1 MRQLQRLTFVV
12 LAMVLVACGAS
23 SAGLAEDLKLNE
35 DPASILLSV
44 TSAGGFV
51 PIEFMVNQGPHL
63 VLTRGGELIHQGPQ
77 IEIYPGPLLANWQV
91 SQLDEESML
100 FVLEE
105 LDALNFD
112 EIGQVENNDATG
124 VADAPITTV
133 RFYNQD
139 GEHSF
144 AVYALGISE
153 DSTDSRV
160 PILANLVDRLGA
172 MTGSS
177 STSYEP
183 EAIQVVA
190 GVSAGEIDETVA
202 NVRQWPLPD
211 SYEKM
216 IEIGFDWRCATY
228 AGDEAQGLLGVF
240 AEANQA
246 TTWTLGDVDYQ
257 ILVRPLFPN
266 EEPCAQLS

>member
-1 MRQLQRLTFVV
+1 MRLFKSVSLVV
-12 LAMVLVACGAS
+12 LALFVLACSSS
-23 SAGLAEDLKLNE
+23 SANLGDDLKLNE
-35 DPASILLSV
+35 DPDSILLSV

-51 PIEFMVNQGPHL
+51 PVEFMVNQGPHL
-63 VLTRGGELIHQGPQ
+63 VLTRGGQLIHQGPQ
-77 IEIYPGPLLANWQV
+77 IEIYPGPLLANWQM

-144 AVYALGISE
+144 AVYALGITE
-153 DSTDSRV
+153 DSTDDRV
-160 PILANLVDRLGA
+160 PILANLVDRLGT
-172 MTGSS
+172 MTGTS
-177 STSYEP
+177 STSYAP
-183 EAIQVVA
+183 EMIQVVA
-190 GVSAGEIDETVA
+190 GIGAGEIDESVA
-202 NVRQWPLPD
+202 NVREWPLPVPYD
-211 SYEKM
+211 EMS
-216 IEIGFDWRCATY
+216 EIGFEWRCAAY
-228 AGDEAQGLLGVF
+228 DGEDAQNLLEVF

-246 TTWTLGDVDYQ
+246 TRWTLGDSEYQ

-266 EEPCAQLS
+266 ERPCEPLG

>member
-1 MRQLQRLTFVV
+1 MRFSKSVGL
-12 LAMVLVACGAS
+12 LALCFLLLACAGS
-23 SAGLAEDLKLNE
+23 SANLADELNLNE
-35 DPASILLSV
+35 DPDSILLSV

-51 PIEFMVNQGPHL
+51 PVEFMVNQGPHL
-63 VLTRGGELIHQGPQ
+63 VLTRGGQLIHQGPQ

-160 PILANLVDRLGA
+160 PILANLVDRLGT
-172 MTGSS
+172 MTGASA
-177 STSYEP
+177 TSYMP
-183 EAIQVVA
+183 EMIQVVA
-190 GVSAGEIDETVA
+190 GVGAGEIDEAVA
-202 NVRQWPLPD
+202 NVREWPLPV
-211 SYEKM
+211 SYEDM
-216 IEIGFDWRCATY
+216 TQIGFDWRCAAY
-228 AGDEAQGLLGVF
+228 EGEEAQNLLSVF

-246 TTWTLGDVDYQ
+246 TRWTLGEVDYQ
-257 ILVRPLFPN
+257 ILVRPLFP
-266 EEPCAQLS
+266 EETPCQPLN

>member
-1 MRQLQRLTFVV
+1 MRFSKSVGL
-12 LAMVLVACGAS
+12 LALCFLLLACAGS
-23 SAGLAEDLKLNE
+23 SANLADELNLNE
-35 DPASILLSV
+35 DPDSILLSV

-51 PIEFMVNQGPHL
+51 PVEFMVNQGPHL
-63 VLTRGGELIHQGPQ
+63 VLTRGGQLIHQGPQ

-160 PILANLVDRLGA
+160 PILANLVDRLGT
-172 MTGSS
+172 MTGASA
-177 STSYEP
+177 TSYMP
-183 EAIQVVA
+183 EMIQVVA
-190 GVSAGEIDETVA
+190 GVGAGEIDEAVA
-202 NVRQWPLPD
+202 NVREWPLPV
-211 SYEKM
+211 SYEDM
-216 IEIGFDWRCATY
+216 TEIGFDWRCAAY
-228 AGDEAQGLLGVF
+228 EGEEAQNLLSVF

-246 TTWTLGDVDYQ
+246 TRWTLGEVDYQ
-257 ILVRPLFPN
+257 ILVRPLFP
-266 EEPCAQLS
+266 EETPCQPLN

>member
-1 MRQLQRLTFVV
+1 MRPFKPVV
-12 LAMVLVACGAS
+12 LLALTLLLSACGAS
-23 SAGLAEDLKLNE
+23 SGSLAEDLKLNE
-35 DPASILLSV
+35 DPESILLSV

-51 PIEFMVNQGPHL
+51 PIEFMVNQGPYL
-63 VLTRGGELIHQGPQ
+63 VLTRGGGLINQGPQ

-105 LDALNFD
+105 LDAIGFD
-112 EIGQVENNDATG
+112 EIGQVENDDATG

-153 DSTDSRV
+153 ESTDSRV
-160 PILANLVDRLGA
+160 PILANLVDRLG
-172 MTGSS
+172 TFSSSS
-177 STSYEP
+177 STTYEP

-190 GVSAGEIDETVA
+190 GLGAGEIDEVVA
-202 NVRQWPLPD
+202 NVREWPLPNSFD
-211 SYEKM
+211 DM
-216 IEIGFDWRCATY
+216 TDIGFDWRCATF
-228 AGDEAQGLLGVF
+228 AGDQAQGLLDEF
-240 AEANQA
+240 AQANQA
-246 TTWTLGDVDYQ
+246 TRWTLGETEYQ

>member
-1 MRQLQRLTFVV
+1 MRFSKSVGL
-12 LAMVLVACGAS
+12 LALCFLLLACAGS
-23 SAGLAEDLKLNE
+23 SANLADELNLNE
-35 DPASILLSV
+35 DPDSILLSV

-51 PIEFMVNQGPHL
+51 TVEFMVNQGPHL
-63 VLTRGGELIHQGPQ
+63 VLTRGGQLIHQGPQ

-160 PILANLVDRLGA
+160 PILANLVDRLGT
-172 MTGSS
+172 MTGASA
-177 STSYEP
+177 TSYMP
-183 EAIQVVA
+183 EMIQVVA
-190 GVSAGEIDETVA
+190 GVGAGEIDEAVA
-202 NVRQWPLPD
+202 NVREWPLPV
-211 SYEKM
+211 SYEDM
-216 IEIGFDWRCATY
+216 TEIGFDWRCAAY
-228 AGDEAQGLLGVF
+228 EGEEAQNLLSVF

-246 TTWTLGDVDYQ
+246 TRWTLGEVDYQ
-257 ILVRPLFPN
+257 ILVRPLFP
-266 EEPCAQLS
+266 EETPCQPLN

>member
-1 MRQLQRLTFVV
+1 MRFSKSIGL
-12 LAMVLVACGAS
+12 LALCFLLLACAGS
-23 SAGLAEDLKLNE
+23 SANLADELNLNE
-35 DPASILLSV
+35 DPDSILLSV

-51 PIEFMVNQGPHL
+51 PVEFMVNQGPHL
-63 VLTRGGELIHQGPQ
+63 VLTRGGQLIHQGPQ

-160 PILANLVDRLGA
+160 PILANLVDRLGT
-172 MTGSS
+172 MTGASA
-177 STSYEP
+177 TSYMP
-183 EAIQVVA
+183 EMIQVVA
-190 GVSAGEIDETVA
+190 GVGAGEIDEAVA
-202 NVRQWPLPD
+202 NVREWPLPV
-211 SYEKM
+211 SYEDM
-216 IEIGFDWRCATY
+216 TEIGFDWRCAAY
-228 AGDEAQGLLGVF
+228 EGEEAQNLLSVF

-246 TTWTLGDVDYQ
+246 TRWTLGEVDYQ
-257 ILVRPLFPN
+257 ILVRPLFP
-266 EEPCAQLS
+266 EETPCQPLN

>member
-1 MRQLQRLTFVV
+1 MRRFRPLVV
-12 LAMVLVACGAS
+12 LALAFLLAACGS
-23 SAGLAEDLKLNE
+23 SSDSLAEDLKLND
-35 DPASILLSV
+35 DPESILLSV

-51 PIEFMVNQGPHL
+51 PVEFMVNQGPYL
-63 VLTRGGELIHQGPQ
+63 VLTRGGQLISQGPQ

-133 RFYNQD
+133 RFYNVD

-153 DSTDSRV
+153 DSSDSRV
-160 PILANLVDRLGA
+160 PILANLVDRLGNL
-172 MTGSS
+172 TGTSS
-177 STSYEP
+177 SSYVP

-190 GVSAGEIDETVA
+190 GVKAGEIDDAVA
-202 NVRQWPLPD
+202 NVREWPLPEPYD
-211 SYEKM
+211 AM
-216 IEIGFDWRCATY
+216 TEIGFDWRCATFEGDQ
-228 AGDEAQGLLGVF
+228 AGQLLDVF
-240 AEANQA
+240 TEANQA
-246 TTWTLGDVDYQ
+246 TGWTLGEAEYQ

-266 EEPCAQLS
+266 EEPCEPLN

>member
-1 MRQLQRLTFVV
+1 MRLFKSVSVV
-12 LAMVLVACGAS
+12 ALAFLLLACGGS
-23 SAGLAEDLKLNE
+23 STNLSDELKLNE
-35 DPASILLSV
+35 DPDSILLSV

-51 PIEFMVNQGPHL
+51 PVEFMVNQGPHL
-63 VLTRGGELIHQGPQ
+63 VLTRGGQLIQQGPQ

-139 GEHSF
+139 GKHSF

-153 DSTDSRV
+153 DSSDERV
-160 PILANLVDRLGA
+160 PILANLVDRLGT
-172 MTGSS
+172 MTGTSI
-177 STSYEP
+177 TSYVP
-183 EAIQVVA
+183 EMIQVVA
-190 GVSAGEIDETVA
+190 GVGAGEIDQAVA
-202 NVRQWPLPD
+202 NVREWPLPA
-211 SYEKM
+211 SYDEM
-216 IEIGFDWRCATY
+216 SEIGFDWRCAAY
-228 AGDEAQGLLGVF
+228 EGEEAQNLLGVF
-240 AEANQA
+240 VEANQA
-246 TTWTLGDVDYQ
+246 TRWALGETEYQ
-257 ILVRPLFPN
+257 ILVRPLFPD
-266 EEPCAQLS
+266 EAPCEPLN

>member
-1 MRQLQRLTFVV
+1 MRFSKSIGL
-12 LAMVLVACGAS
+12 LALCFLLLACAGS
-23 SAGLAEDLKLNE
+23 SANLADELNLNE
-35 DPASILLSV
+35 DPDSILLSV

-51 PIEFMVNQGPHL
+51 PVEFMVNQGPHL
-63 VLTRGGELIHQGPQ
+63 VLTRGGQLIHQGPQ

-160 PILANLVDRLGA
+160 PILANLVDRLGT
-172 MTGSS
+172 MTGASA
-177 STSYEP
+177 TSYMP
-183 EAIQVVA
+183 EMIQVVA
-190 GVSAGEIDETVA
+190 GVGAGEIDEAVA
-202 NVRQWPLPD
+202 NVREWPLPV
-211 SYEKM
+211 SYEDM
-216 IEIGFDWRCATY
+216 TQIGFDWRCAAY
-228 AGDEAQGLLGVF
+228 EGEEAQNLLSVF

-246 TTWTLGDVDYQ
+246 TRWTLGEVDYQ
-257 ILVRPLFPN
+257 ILVRPLFP
-266 EEPCAQLS
+266 EETPCQPLN

>member
-1 MRQLQRLTFVV
+1 MRRFKSLLLIALTFFV
-12 LAMVLVACGAS
+12 AACGS
-23 SAGLAEDLKLNE
+23 SSETLAEDLKLTD
-35 DPASILLSV
+35 DPESILLSV

-51 PIEFMVNQGPHL
+51 PVEFMVNQGPYL
-63 VLTRGGELIHQGPQ
+63 VLTRGGQLIHQGPQ

-91 SQLDEESML
+91 SQLDGESML

-112 EIGQVENNDATG
+112 EIGRVENNDATG
-124 VADAPITTV
+124 VADAPFTTV

-144 AVYALGISE
+144 AVYALGISQE
-153 DSTDSRV
+153 SSDSRV
-160 PILANLVDRLGA
+160 PILANLVDRLGNL
-172 MTGSS
+172 TGTS
-177 STSYEP
+177 STGYVP

-190 GVSAGEIDETVA
+190 GVRAGQIDDAVA
-202 NVRQWPLPD
+202 NVRDWPLPD
-211 SYEKM
+211 PYDTM
-216 IEIGFDWRCATY
+216 TEIGFDWRCATY
-228 AGDEAQGLLGVF
+228 GGDQAAQLLDVF

-246 TTWTLGDVDYQ
+246 TGWTVGEAEYQ

-266 EEPCAQLS
+266 EEPCEPLN

>member
-1 MRQLQRLTFVV
+1 MRFSKSIGL
-12 LAMVLVACGAS
+12 LALCFLLLACAGS
-23 SAGLAEDLKLNE
+23 SANLADELILNE
-35 DPASILLSV
+35 DPDSILLSV

-51 PIEFMVNQGPHL
+51 PVEFMVNQGPHL
-63 VLTRGGELIHQGPQ
+63 VLTRGGQLIHQGPQ

-160 PILANLVDRLGA
+160 PILANLVDRLGT
-172 MTGSS
+172 MTGASA
-177 STSYEP
+177 TSYMP
-183 EAIQVVA
+183 EMIQVVA
-190 GVSAGEIDETVA
+190 GVGAGEIDEAVA
-202 NVRQWPLPD
+202 NVREWPLPV
-211 SYEKM
+211 SYEDM
-216 IEIGFDWRCATY
+216 TQIGFDWRCAAY
-228 AGDEAQGLLGVF
+228 EGEEAQNLLSVF

-246 TTWTLGDVDYQ
+246 TRWTLGEVDYQ
-257 ILVRPLFPN
+257 ILVRPLFP
-266 EEPCAQLS
+266 EETPCQPLN

>member
-1 MRQLQRLTFVV
+1 MRLFKSVSLVV
-12 LAMVLVACGAS
+12 LALFVLACGSS
-23 SAGLAEDLKLNE
+23 SANLGDDLKLNE
-35 DPASILLSV
+35 DPDSILLSV

-51 PIEFMVNQGPHL
+51 PVEFMVNQGPHL
-63 VLTRGGELIHQGPQ
+63 VLTRGGQLIHQGPQ
-77 IEIYPGPLLANWQV
+77 IEIYPGPLLANWQM

-144 AVYALGISE
+144 AVYALGITE
-153 DSTDSRV
+153 DSTDDRV
-160 PILANLVDRLGA
+160 PILANLVDRLGT
-172 MTGSS
+172 MTGTS
-177 STSYEP
+177 STSYAP
-183 EAIQVVA
+183 EMIQVVA
-190 GVSAGEIDETVA
+190 GIGAGEIDESVA
-202 NVRQWPLPD
+202 NVREWPLPVPYD
-211 SYEKM
+211 EMS
-216 IEIGFDWRCATY
+216 EIGFEWRCAAY
-228 AGDEAQGLLGVF
+228 DGEDAQNLLEVF

-246 TTWTLGDVDYQ
+246 TRWTLGDSEYQ

-266 EEPCAQLS
+266 ERPCEPLG

>member
-1 MRQLQRLTFVV
+1 MHFPRFVSLLV
-12 LAMVLVACGAS
+12 LIAVLMACGSPS
-23 SAGLAEDLKLNE
+23 SSLAEELNLND
-35 DPASILLSV
+35 DPDSMLLSV

-51 PIEFMVNQGPHL
+51 PVEFMVNQGPHL
-63 VLTRGGELIHQGPQ
+63 VLTRGGRLIHQGPQ
-77 IEIYPGPLLANWQV
+77 IEIYPGPLLANWQA

-112 EIGQVENNDATG
+112 EIGQVENSDATG

-153 DSTDSRV
+153 DSTDNRV

-172 MTGSS
+172 MTGTSS
-177 STSYEP
+177 GSYVP
-183 EAIQVVA
+183 EMIQVVA
-190 GVSAGEIDETVA
+190 GVGADEIDDAVA
-202 NVRQWPLPD
+202 NVQEWPLPV
-211 SYEKM
+211 SYDDM
-216 IEIGFDWRCATY
+216 SEIGFDWRCAAY
-228 AGDEAQGLLGVF
+228 EGEEAQNLLGVF

-246 TTWTLGDVDYQ
+246 TRWTLGEAEYQ
-257 ILVRPLFPN
+257 ILVRPLFP
-266 EEPCAQLS
+266 EETPCEPLN

>member
-1 MRQLQRLTFVV
+1 MRRFRPLVV
-12 LAMVLVACGAS
+12 LALLFLLAACGS
-23 SAGLAEDLKLNE
+23 SSEGLAQDLKLTD
-35 DPASILLSV
+35 DPESILLSV

-51 PIEFMVNQGPHL
+51 PVEFMVNQGPYL
-63 VLTRGGELIHQGPQ
+63 VLTRGGQLISQGPQ

-133 RFYNQD
+133 RFYNLD

-144 AVYALGISE
+144 AVYALGISQ
-153 DSTDSRV
+153 DSSDSRV
-160 PILANLVDRLGA
+160 PILANLVDRLGNL
-172 MTGSS
+172 TGTSS
-177 STSYEP
+177 SSYVP

-190 GVSAGEIDETVA
+190 GVRAGEIDDAVA
-202 NVRQWPLPD
+202 NVREWPLPEP
-211 SYEKM
+211 YEAM
-216 IEIGFDWRCATY
+216 AEIGFDWRCATFEGDQ
-228 AGDEAQGLLGVF
+228 AGQLLDIF

-246 TTWTLGDVDYQ
+246 TGWTLGEAEYQ

-266 EEPCAQLS
+266 EAPCEALN

>member
-1 MRQLQRLTFVV
+1 
-12 LAMVLVACGAS
+12 
-23 SAGLAEDLKLNE
+23 
-35 DPASILLSV
+35 
-44 TSAGGFV
+44 
-51 PIEFMVNQGPHL
+51 
-63 VLTRGGELIHQGPQ
+63 
-77 IEIYPGPLLANWQV
+77 V

-160 PILANLVDRLGA
+160 PILANLVDRLGT
-172 MTGSS
+172 MTGASA
-177 STSYEP
+177 TSYMP
-183 EAIQVVA
+183 EMIQVVA
-190 GVSAGEIDETVA
+190 GVGAGEIDEAVA
-202 NVRQWPLPD
+202 NVREWPLPV
-211 SYEKM
+211 SYEDM
-216 IEIGFDWRCATY
+216 TQIGFDWRCAAY
-228 AGDEAQGLLGVF
+228 EGEEAQNLLSVF

-246 TTWTLGDVDYQ
+246 TRWTLGEVDYQ
-257 ILVRPLFPN
+257 ILVRPLFP
-266 EEPCAQLS
+266 EETPCQPLN

>member
-1 MRQLQRLTFVV
+1 MRFSKSVGL
-12 LAMVLVACGAS
+12 LALCFLLLACAGS
-23 SAGLAEDLKLNE
+23 SANLADELNLNE
-35 DPASILLSV
+35 DPDSILLSV

-51 PIEFMVNQGPHL
+51 PVEFMVNQGPHL
-63 VLTRGGELIHQGPQ
+63 VLTRGGQLIHQGPQ

-160 PILANLVDRLGA
+160 PILANLVDRLGT
-172 MTGSS
+172 MTGASA
-177 STSYEP
+177 TSYMP
-183 EAIQVVA
+183 EMIQVVA
-190 GVSAGEIDETVA
+190 GVGAGEIDEAVT
-202 NVRQWPLPD
+202 NVREWPLPV
-211 SYEKM
+211 SYEDM
-216 IEIGFDWRCATY
+216 TEIGFDWRCAAY
-228 AGDEAQGLLGVF
+228 EGEEAQNLLSVF

-246 TTWTLGDVDYQ
+246 TRWTLGEVDYQ
-257 ILVRPLFPN
+257 ILVRPLFP
-266 EEPCAQLS
+266 EETPCQPLN

>member
-1 MRQLQRLTFVV
+1 MRLFRSVS
-12 LAMVLVACGAS
+12 LVALAFVLLACGGS
-23 SAGLAEDLKLNE
+23 SANLADELILNE
-35 DPASILLSV
+35 DPDSILLSV

-51 PIEFMVNQGPHL
+51 PVEFMVNQGPHL
-63 VLTRGGELIHQGPQ
+63 VLTRGGQLIQKRPQ
-77 IEIYPGPLLANWQV
+77 IEIYPGPLLANWQA

-112 EIGQVENNDATG
+112 EIGRVENNDATG

-160 PILANLVDRLGA
+160 PILANLVDRLGT
-172 MTGSS
+172 MTGAPA
-177 STSYEP
+177 TSYMP
-183 EAIQVVA
+183 EMIQVVA
-190 GVSAGEIDETVA
+190 GVGAGEIDEAVA
-202 NVRQWPLPD
+202 NVREWPLPV
-211 SYEKM
+211 SYEDM
-216 IEIGFDWRCATY
+216 TEIGFDWRCAAY
-228 AGDEAQGLLGVF
+228 EGEEAQNLLRVF

-246 TTWTLGDVDYQ
+246 TRWTLGEVDYQ
-257 ILVRPLFPN
+257 ILVRPLFP
-266 EEPCAQLS
+266 EETPCQLLN

>member
-1 MRQLQRLTFVV
+1 MRPFKSLFLFALTLLF
-12 LAMVLVACGAS
+12 AACGS
-23 SAGLAEDLKLNE
+23 SSESLAADLKLTD
-35 DPASILLSV
+35 DPESILLSV

-51 PIEFMVNQGPHL
+51 PVEFMVNQGPHL
-63 VLTRGGELIHQGPQ
+63 VLTRGGQLIQQGPQ

-124 VADAPITTV
+124 VADAPTTTV

-144 AVYALGISE
+144 AVYALGIGTES
-153 DSTDSRV
+153 SDSRV
-160 PILANLVDRLGA
+160 PILANLVDRLGSL
-172 MTGSS
+172 TGPPSS
-177 STSYEP
+177 SYVP

-190 GVSAGEIDETVA
+190 GVRAGEIDDAVA
-202 NVRQWPLPD
+202 NLREWPLPD
-211 SYEKM
+211 PYDSM
-216 IEIGFDWRCATY
+216 TEIGFDWRCATFE
-228 AGDEAQGLLGVF
+228 GDQAAQLLDVF

-246 TTWTLGDVDYQ
+246 TGWTLGEAEYQ

-266 EEPCAQLS
+266 EEPCAPLN

>member
-1 MRQLQRLTFVV
+1 L
-12 LAMVLVACGAS
+12 LALCFLLLACAGS
-23 SAGLAEDLKLNE
+23 SANLADELNLNE
-35 DPASILLSV
+35 DPDSILLSV

-51 PIEFMVNQGPHL
+51 PVEFMVNQGPHL
-63 VLTRGGELIHQGPQ
+63 VLTRGGQLIHQGPQ

-160 PILANLVDRLGA
+160 PILANLVDRLGT
-172 MTGSS
+172 MTGASA
-177 STSYEP
+177 TSYMP
-183 EAIQVVA
+183 EMIQVVA
-190 GVSAGEIDETVA
+190 GVGAGEIDEAVA
-202 NVRQWPLPD
+202 NVREWPLPV
-211 SYEKM
+211 SYEDM
-216 IEIGFDWRCATY
+216 TQIGFDWRCAAY
-228 AGDEAQGLLGVF
+228 EGEEAQNLLSVF

-246 TTWTLGDVDYQ
+246 TRWTLGEVDYQ
-257 ILVRPLFPN
+257 ILVRPLFP
-266 EEPCAQLS
+266 EETPCQPLN

>member
-1 MRQLQRLTFVV
+1 MRFFKSVGL
-12 LAMVLVACGAS
+12 LALCFLLLACAGS
-23 SAGLAEDLKLNE
+23 SANLADELNLNE
-35 DPASILLSV
+35 DPDSILLSV

-51 PIEFMVNQGPHL
+51 PVEFMVNQGPHL
-63 VLTRGGELIHQGPQ
+63 VLTRGGQLIHQGPQ

-160 PILANLVDRLGA
+160 PILANLVDRLGT
-172 MTGSS
+172 MTGASA
-177 STSYEP
+177 TSYMP
-183 EAIQVVA
+183 EMIQVVA
-190 GVSAGEIDETVA
+190 GVGAGEIDEAVA
-202 NVRQWPLPD
+202 NVREWPLPV
-211 SYEKM
+211 SYEDM
-216 IEIGFDWRCATY
+216 TQIGFDWRCAAY
-228 AGDEAQGLLGVF
+228 EGEEAQNLLSVF

-246 TTWTLGDVDYQ
+246 TRWTLGEVDYQ
-257 ILVRPLFPN
+257 ILVRPLFP
-266 EEPCAQLS
+266 EETPCQPLN